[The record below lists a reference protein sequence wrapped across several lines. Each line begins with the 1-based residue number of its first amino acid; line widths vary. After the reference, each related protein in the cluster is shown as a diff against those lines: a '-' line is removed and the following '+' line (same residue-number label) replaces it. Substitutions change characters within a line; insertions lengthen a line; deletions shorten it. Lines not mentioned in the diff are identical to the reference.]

1 VLFVHDEVVI
11 EVPEERAEAAREWL
25 IGCLKDGMQPL
36 AEEVPIEVEA
46 VIATSWGG

>member
-1 VLFVHDEVVI
+1 LEQ
-11 EVPEERAEAAREWL
+11 AEAARAWL

-36 AEEVPIEVEA
+36 ADPVPIEVEA